1 MSVFA
6 TFTGEIRVDPA
17 RCEPCERKP
26 CAAVCPEDILQLV
39 DSAPV
44 LAKPADTVRR
54 GLCRECLACEV
65 ACLLDGK
72 GGLTLAL
79 PIERL
84 DS

>member
-17 RCEPCERKP
+17 RCEPCEGKP
-26 CAAVCPEDILQLV
+26 CVGVCPESILQLI
-39 DSAPV
+39 DGAPT
-44 LAKPADTVRR
+44 LARPADAVRR

-65 ACLLDGK
+65 ACQFDGK